1 MQNRGVRAV
10 TLIGF
15 ADPPAAL
22 LRALSPF
29 TCRLKRFPGH
39 ATVNEALRQHGAEK
53 LAELAENAI
62 AEDAETHADPEHP
75 PAGAAAHS
83 GACLVLACGCRI
95 YEIHG
100 LEKTPRKLKATVRVE
115 HGGRLHIDTL
125 DFYSSRARQTLCR
138 DLCRLFTQP
147 PELIEADIARLV
159 KRMEEYEP
167 APEDCRQDPAVAV
180 SLSEPERREA
190 EAFGRDPHLLD
201 RIVEDYTACGLVGER
216 ANKLLC
222 YLAAVSRKMDEP
234 LSVLLLS
241 SSGAG
246 KTALQDATLL
256 LCPPEDVVRLT
267 SLTGKALFYK
277 ARHSLRHKVLAL
289 EEGVGAEEATYA
301 IRNLI
306 SARELIIETTVK
318 DLGSG
323 KLTTMQNRVEGPT
336 AIFITTTD
344 PDPDPETR
352 SRFFV
357 TSVDESGSRPGRF
370 SPCSAG
376 ARPWRP

>member
-1 MQNRGVRAV
+1 
-10 TLIGF
+10 
-15 ADPPAAL
+15 
-22 LRALSPF
+22 
-29 TCRLKRFPGH
+29 
-39 ATVNEALRQHGAEK
+39 
-53 LAELAENAI
+53 
-62 AEDAETHADPEHP
+62 
-75 PAGAAAHS
+75 
-83 GACLVLACGCRI
+83 
-95 YEIHG
+95 
-100 LEKTPRKLKATVRVE
+100 
-115 HGGRLHIDTL
+115 
-125 DFYSSRARQTLCR
+125 
-138 DLCRLFTQP
+138 
-147 PELIEADIARLV
+147 
-159 KRMEEYEP
+159 
-167 APEDCRQDPAVAV
+167 V

-190 EAFGRDPHLLD
+190 EAFGRDPRLLD

-357 TSVDESGSRPGRF
+357 TSVDESREQTRAILALQRRRQTLEAVSARESVECVLRRHRNFQRLLQPLAVVNPYAEKLAYGDDRLESRRNQPKYLNLIRAVAFVRQMTKELKTSAQGKAYIEVDLEDIHTGNDLACELMGRSLDELNGVSRDLLLLLDRMVEDRLKALRELDAGSVPERTGIRF
-370 SPCSAG
+370 SRRQIREYSG
-376 ARPWRP
+376 